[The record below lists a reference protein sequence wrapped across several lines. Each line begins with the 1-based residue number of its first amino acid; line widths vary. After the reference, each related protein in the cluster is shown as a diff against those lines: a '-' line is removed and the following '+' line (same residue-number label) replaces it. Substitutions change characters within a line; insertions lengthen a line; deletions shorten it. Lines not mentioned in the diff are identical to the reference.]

1 MTHTPTPTPVH
12 ATIDHQHGKPRL
24 LLGCAQPTVG
34 APTSM
39 AQSLAL
45 ALCATARHM
54 GYQVEWMGP
63 TLPIAAFAAECLS
76 PEGYGH
82 AVTSEVR
89 RAAAQ
94 ALRGTTT
101 QGE

>member
-1 MTHTPTPTPVH
+1 MTHTSTPPPVH
-12 ATIDHQHGKPRL
+12 ATIDYQHGKPRL

-45 ALCATARHM
+45 ALSATAKHM
-54 GYQVEWMGP
+54 GYQVEWAGAA
-63 TLPIAAFAAECLS
+63 LPIAAFAAECLR
-76 PEGYGH
+76 PESYGH
-82 AVTSEVR
+82 AVTTEVR